1 MNSLLFQKTLEKS
14 KSTKELF
21 RGRLNPI
28 SNREIEFKKI
38 NDNIYQIQMENLLKY
53 YILKII

>member
-38 NDNIYQIQMENLLKY
+38 ND